1 MMGERA
7 RDENRER
14 ARKSRLDRL
23 SSRMR
28 PHPTFEAQTATTP
41 NTQNRGVDTA
51 NSRLKR
57 SSLFRCS
64 PRSAQRS
71 HVDRRGHLHAQ
82 CEEPV
87 TNENEK
93 DEKAHPALARRA
105 AS

>member
-57 SSLFRCS
+57 SSLSRRS
-64 PRSAQRS
+64 PVITSVGSTNRGGLVHAQRPKE
-71 HVDRRGHLHAQ
+71 RKQ
-82 CEEPV
+82 
-87 TNENEK
+87 K
-93 DEKAHPALARRA
+93 DETARFDLDRRA